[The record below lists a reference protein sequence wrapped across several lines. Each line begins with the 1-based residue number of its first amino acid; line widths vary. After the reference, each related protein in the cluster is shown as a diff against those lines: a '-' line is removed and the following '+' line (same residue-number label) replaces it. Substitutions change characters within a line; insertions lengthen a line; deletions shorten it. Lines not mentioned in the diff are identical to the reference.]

1 MVIESERDDSPL
13 DFGTAYRERVLGD
26 ICFRLDQSTIGGDD
40 TPAPPASTLQ
50 EFHYAGV
57 STKGTLNKGGE

>member
-13 DFGTAYRERVLGD
+13 DFETAYRERVLGD
-26 ICFRLDQSTIGGDD
+26 ICFRLDQLTIGGDD
-40 TPAPPASTLQ
+40 TPAPPASPLQ
-50 EFHYAGV
+50 EFPYAGV

>member
-13 DFGTAYRERVLGD
+13 DFETAYRERVLGD
-26 ICFRLDQSTIGGDD
+26 ICFRLDQLTIGGDD

-50 EFHYAGV
+50 EFHYAGLCDYA
-57 STKGTLNKGGE
+57 TT

>member
-13 DFGTAYRERVLGD
+13 DFETAYRERVLGD
-26 ICFRLDQSTIGGDD
+26 ICFRLDQLTIGGDD

-50 EFHYAGV
+50 EFHYAGML
-57 STKGTLNKGGE
+57 TKNILNKGGE

>member
-26 ICFRLDQSTIGGDD
+26 ICFRLDQLTIGGDD

-50 EFHYAGV
+50 EFREGV
-57 STKGTLNKGGE
+57 GQTKYPCKTL